1 MTAHIQVL
9 IQSIGYVCLGALLLT
24 CLIRQSLPRKLKI
37 GAILVTSA
45 LFVAEFYWTQGLLGW
60 SAPVAVPERFQIL
73 WVRVVQPDPA
83 RNKPGAVH
91 LWLEAINDANVP
103 SGKPR
108 SYLLPYSEALAYR
121 AKNAEAEIK
130 KGHLQG
136 GRAQFFNIGN
146 RTDVTNPGMARINN
160 GAPPGGDP
168 SGGGLLDP
176 SFMGGQS
183 RTVDLVPL
191 PPPDLPPKD
200 EPTQE

>member
-1 MTAHIQVL
+1 MV
-9 IQSIGYVCLGALLLT
+9 LGAILLL
-24 CLIRQSLPRKLKI
+24 CLIRQSLPRRIKI
-37 GAILVTSA
+37 AAILITSV

-73 WVRVVQPDPA
+73 WVRVVHPDPA
-83 RNKPGAVH
+83 HNTQGAIH
-91 LWLEAINDANVP
+91 MWLEAIDEANVP
-103 SGKPR
+103 SGTPR
-108 SYLLPYSEALAYR
+108 AYLLPYSETLAYR

-136 GRAQFFNIGN
+136 GRSKFFNVGE
-146 RTDVTNPGMARINN
+146 RQDVKDLAHAKIDN

-176 SFMGGQS
+176 AFMGGQS
-183 RTVDLVPL
+183 KTVDLVPL

-200 EPTQE
+200 EP

>member
-1 MTAHIQVL
+1 MTPYIQIL
-9 IQSIGYVCLGALLLT
+9 IHSFGYVALGVLLLL
-24 CLIRQSLPRKLKI
+24 CLIRQSWPRRITI
-37 GAILVTSA
+37 GAILITCV
-45 LFVAEFYWTQGLLGW
+45 LFVAEFYWSQGLLGW
-60 SAPVAVPERFQIL
+60 SAPVAVPEKFQIL

-91 LWLEAINDANVP
+91 LWLEAVNDANVP

-108 SYLLPYSEALAYR
+108 AYLLPYSEALAYR
-121 AKNAEAEIK
+121 AKNAETEIK

-136 GRAQFFNIGN
+136 GRAQFFNVSDRMGIKDLSK
-146 RTDVTNPGMARINN
+146 TKIDN

-200 EPTQE
+200 EPQ